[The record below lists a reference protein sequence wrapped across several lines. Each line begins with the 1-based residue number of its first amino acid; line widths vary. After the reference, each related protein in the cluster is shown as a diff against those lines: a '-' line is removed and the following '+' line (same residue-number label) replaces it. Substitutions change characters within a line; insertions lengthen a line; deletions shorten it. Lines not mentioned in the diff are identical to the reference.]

1 MFLPLTPAGL
11 EHHGGGNKE
20 ERITGTLLFSC
31 PGSAGI
37 AEGRFLGRMKLE
49 EPKESQCWPRI
60 SSQPREGQGQS
71 PGQRQAPSVE
81 GAEGGEQEPAA
92 SLVNTHHLHTRET
105 RKGKGRGDNAVQK
118 HQGKVRETLTRALFV
133 QRVNGL
139 LRDGAQRCAACVTGM
154 PGNVQTL

>member
-105 RKGKGRGDNAVQK
+105 RKGKGRGDDAVQK
-118 HQGKVRETLTRALFV
+118 H
-133 QRVNGL
+133 
-139 LRDGAQRCAACVTGM
+139 
-154 PGNVQTL
+154 

>member
-1 MFLPLTPAGL
+1 
-11 EHHGGGNKE
+11 
-20 ERITGTLLFSC
+20 
-31 PGSAGI
+31 
-37 AEGRFLGRMKLE
+37 MKLE

-139 LRDGAQRCAACVTGM
+139 LRDGAQQCAACVTGM